1 MRILMTCYELP
12 PVGGGGGQFA
22 ANLARELVRK
32 GDDVDLITMGFP
44 GLTRLEC
51 NGRLRIQRAPSY
63 RKDLRSCRVPEAASY
78 LLGAIP
84 VMAERLRRR
93 RYHIV
98 HSHFILPDGLLG
110 FWTHLA
116 AGVPFILTAHGTDVP
131 THNPYRVRRLHFF
144 LHPVWRLLT
153 LKAAMVVTPSHY
165 LQARVLHANP
175 RARTTVIANGFDPE
189 RFHPAGSKRRR
200 ILVVAR
206 MVEFKGLQFLLE
218 ALYGLDIDYEI
229 VLVGDGPYRP
239 ALEERARQVSI
250 PVRFTGWLDNDS
262 DQLKVLYETSSIF
275 VLPSETENCPLVLL
289 EAMAAGLA
297 IITTRDTGGAE
308 LVGDAA
314 LIVRPRDPLAIRT
327 ALLELVRHPELIA
340 ALGKAARTRLK
351 QTFSWQAVSDR
362 YREVYAQQ
370 ARYA

>member
-22 ANLARELVRK
+22 ATLARELAQK

-44 GLTRLEC
+44 GLSRREG

-78 LLGAIP
+78 LMGAIP
-84 VMAERLRRR
+84 VIAKLLRRR

-116 AGVPFILTAHGTDVP
+116 TGVPFILTAHGTDVP
-131 THNPYRVRRLHFF
+131 THNPYRVRGLHFF
-144 LHPVWRLLT
+144 LHPIWRLLT
-153 LKAAMVVTPSHY
+153 LKASVVVTPSHY
-165 LQARVLHANP
+165 LQARVLHANR
-175 RARTTVIANGFDPE
+175 RAQTAVIANGFDPQ
-189 RFHPAGSKRRR
+189 RFSPAGAKRRR

-206 MVEFKGLQFLLE
+206 MVEFKGLQFLLQ
-218 ALYGLDIDYEI
+218 ALWGLDIDYEM
-229 VLVGDGPYRP
+229 VLVGEGPYRH
-239 ALEERARQVSI
+239 ALEECARKVAI
-250 PVRFTGWLDNDS
+250 PVRFTGWLDNES
-262 DQLKVLYETSSIF
+262 DELKALYETSNIF
-275 VLPSETENCPLVLL
+275 VLPSATENCPLVLL

-314 LIVRPRDPLAIRT
+314 LLVRPRDPHSIRA

-340 ALGKAARTRLK
+340 SLGKAARTRLER
-351 QTFSWQAVSDR
+351 TFSWPAVSDR
-362 YREVYAQQ
+362 YREVYAQHAQ
-370 ARYA
+370 NV